1 MTEAVPDQQAVQGP
15 AAGSQALDKGPSGR
29 RPKLVC
35 RNVWKLFGEG
45 AESFLASAGRG
56 GGVASGAGQNGPEA
70 DSEAPDPHGSEA
82 LAAAGLIGAVRDASL
97 EVGEGEIFVIMGLSG
112 SGKSTL
118 VRCMSRLIEPTGGE
132 ILFEG
137 RDLLQASEREMIELR
152 RHKMGMVFQHFA
164 LLPHLTVLGNV
175 AFPLEVQGV
184 DRKTREQRALDMI
197 ELVGLQGRERYY
209 PRELS
214 GGQQQRVGIARSL
227 AVEPEIW
234 FLDEPFSALDPL
246 IRREM
251 QDEFLRLQTLLHK
264 TIVFITH
271 DFDEAIRLADR
282 IAIMKDGVVIQV
294 GTPEELVTRPA
305 DAYVA
310 EFTRD
315 VARAKVLSARA
326 VMRPLLPDE
335 SGGIGSGVFAGE
347 VRADSR
353 VAEVAAEVEAS
364 DQPFAVLDGEGR
376 VIGALT
382 REAVVALLVGRE
394 LA

>member
-1 MTEAVPDQQAVQGP
+1 MEQAVPASQGTQGKGAGGP
-15 AAGSQALDKGPSGR
+15 AGR
-29 RPKLVC
+29 RAKLTC
-35 RNVWKLFGEG
+35 RHVWKLFGEG
-45 AESFLASAGRG
+45 AERFLTEHGGAAGLAEDG
-56 GGVASGAGQNGPEA
+56 
-70 DSEAPDPHGSEA
+70 

-97 EVGEGEIFVIMGLSG
+97 EVREGEIFVIMGLSG

-132 ILFEG
+132 ILFEE
-137 RDLLQASEREMIELR
+137 RDLLKASDREMIELR

-175 AFPLEVQGV
+175 AFPLEVQGI
-184 DRKTREQRALDMI
+184 DRKTRETRALEVI
-197 ELVGLQGRERYY
+197 ELVGLAGRERYY

-282 IAIMKDGVVIQV
+282 IAIMKDGAIIQI

-326 VMRPLLPDE
+326 LMTPPLGDE
-335 SGGIGSGVFAGE
+335 AAGY
-347 VRADSR
+347 AGR
-353 VAEVAAEVEAS
+353 VQAEARIAEVAAEIEAAER
-364 DQPFAVLDGEGR
+364 PFAVVNGDGR

-382 REAVVALLVGRE
+382 REAVLAVLVGRE
-394 LA
+394 LS